1 MAESYMKTLKHEEV
15 DAGAYDNLA
24 HAGAAIGEFIET
36 IYDRRRLHSALDYL
50 SPVEFEISQ
59 PWAAAQQPMAS
70 IVASSP
76 TFTLK
81 NWQSAS
87 GQRYAVE
94 SRARIAVRQYFPT
107 FHFVHN

>member
-36 IYDRRRLHSALDYL
+36 IYDRRRLHAALDYL

-59 PWAAAQQPMAS
+59 ISLIYVSQWRGAVHTGMTHFFCS
-70 IVASSP
+70 CLSSRQHSP
-76 TFTLK
+76 LK
-81 NWQSAS
+81 IGS
-87 GQRYAVE
+87 
-94 SRARIAVRQYFPT
+94 
-107 FHFVHN
+107 